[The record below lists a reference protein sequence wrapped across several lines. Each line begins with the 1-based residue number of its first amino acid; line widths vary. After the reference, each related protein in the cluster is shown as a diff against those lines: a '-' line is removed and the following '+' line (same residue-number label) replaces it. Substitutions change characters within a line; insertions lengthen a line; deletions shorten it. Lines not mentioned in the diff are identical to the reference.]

1 MSDQDG
7 ARPNGLGEDTADGR
21 LAALLVRAVRA
32 VGAVRAAGALLVRT
46 WRRAT
51 AVVTVLGWSVLASAA
66 LALATGY
73 LLGWTELVVLGWA
86 GLALVLASFGFL
98 VGRTAYQIRLRVP
111 VDRVVVGERVPGELI
126 VRNPSGRRLPGVGVE
141 VPVGLGLAEF
151 AMPGLARGAHFE
163 DVFIVPTMR
172 RGIIPIGPV
181 RTVRADPVGLVRREL
196 VWAER
201 VDLFVHPRTLP
212 IPSMST
218 GFIRDLEGNPT
229 RDLTNLDMSFHALR
243 EYVPGDERR
252 SIHWKSTAK
261 TGRLMVRQYEESRRS
276 HLLVALSL
284 AADDYADDEEFELAV
299 SVAGSLGVR
308 AIRDARTVSVV
319 TSAVAPGAVRHSA
332 PGRAPGQGQH
342 RPGRSDRNR
351 RRPAAERL
359 STLTTTRLLDDL
371 CRVDRTKDAL
381 PLGALAQSAAD
392 AVAGISVAFLV
403 YGSTVSLAELRAA
416 ATHFPGGVEVVAVV
430 CATASVPGLR
440 RVAELSVLTIGFLE
454 DLQHSLARGVD
465 A

>member
-1 MSDQDG
+1 MSDQGG
-7 ARPNGLGEDTADGR
+7 ADANGLGDTADGR
-21 LAALLVRAVRA
+21 LAALLVRSVRA
-32 VGAVRAAGALLVRT
+32 FRATGALLART
-46 WRRAT
+46 WRIIT

-66 LALATGY
+66 LALGAGY
-73 LLGWTELVVLGWA
+73 LLGWTELAVLGWA
-86 GLALVLASFGFL
+86 GLALLLASFGFL
-98 VGRTAYQIRLRVP
+98 FGRSAYQIRLRVP
-111 VDRVVVGERVPGELI
+111 VDRVVVGERVPGEL
-126 VRNPSGRRLPGVGVE
+126 VVLNPSGRRLPGVGVE

-151 AMPGLARGAHFE
+151 AMPGLARGARFE
-163 DVFIVPTMR
+163 DVFIVPTLR

-284 AADDYADDEEFELAV
+284 AADDFADDEEFELAV

-308 AIRDARTVSVV
+308 AIRDARTVSVF
-319 TSAVAPGAVRHSA
+319 TSATRPGAARSGPAPHW
-332 PGRAPGQGQH
+332 PGRGSA
-342 RPGRSDRNR
+342 R
-351 RRPAAERL
+351 RLPAAERL

-371 CRVDRTKDAL
+371 CRVDRTADAL

-416 ATHFPGGVEVVAVV
+416 ATHFPGGVEVVAVI
-430 CATASVPGLR
+430 CRAESVPSLR
-440 RVAELSVLTIGFLE
+440 RVADLTVLTIGFLE
-454 DLQHSLARGVD
+454 DLQHSLARGV
-465 A
+465 AA

>member
-1 MSDQDG
+1 MSDLGG

-21 LAALLVRAVRA
+21 LAVLLVHSVRAVLA
-32 VGAVRAAGALLVRT
+32 TGALLTTT
-46 WRRAT
+46 WRLAT

-66 LALATGY
+66 VALATGY

-98 VGRTAYQIRLRVP
+98 FGRTAYQIRLRVP

-126 VRNPSGRRLPGVGVE
+126 VRNPTGRRLPGVGVE

-151 AMPGLARGAHFE
+151 AMPGLARGASFE
-163 DVFIVPTMR
+163 DVFIVPTVR

-319 TSAVAPGAVRHSA
+319 TSTVAPAAARTGAA
-332 PGRAPGQGQH
+332 GRDQVQH
-342 RPGRSDRNR
+342 RPNR
-351 RRPAAERL
+351 AGTKRRPAAERL
-359 STLTTTRLLDDL
+359 STLTITRLLDDL
-371 CRVDRTKDAL
+371 CRVDRTADAL

-392 AVAGISVAFLV
+392 AVAGVSVAFLV

-430 CATASVPGLR
+430 CATESVPSLR

-454 DLQHSLARGVD
+454 DLQQSLAKGV
-465 A
+465 AA

>member
-1 MSDQDG
+1 MSDQGG

-21 LAALLVRAVRA
+21 LAALLVRSVPAARA
-32 VGAVRAAGALLVRT
+32 TGALLART
-46 WRRAT
+46 WRLAT

-66 LALATGY
+66 LALGAGY

-151 AMPGLARGAHFE
+151 AMPGLARGASFE
-163 DVFIVPTMR
+163 DVFIVPTLR

-181 RTVRADPVGLVRREL
+181 RTVRADPVGLARREL

-201 VDLFVHPRTLP
+201 VELFVHPRTLP

-319 TSAVAPGAVRHSA
+319 TSTLAPGADRA
-332 PGRAPGQGQH
+332 GRKH
-342 RPGRSDRNR
+342 
-351 RRPAAERL
+351 RRPAAESL

-371 CRVDRTKDAL
+371 CRVDRTEDAL

-454 DLQHSLARGVD
+454 DLQHSLARGV
-465 A
+465 AA